1 MSLTAIIYH
10 QVEHISE
17 RTSSTLKNILTIGNN
32 RYVSINKDFY
42 GMPHLFGKC
51 TLLSIGGLKNLISYL
66 QMSCS
71 EVRVVS
77 FEIRGVLSVI
87 VNLI

>member
-1 MSLTAIIYH
+1 MSLTAVIYH

-17 RTSSTLKNILTIGNN
+17 RTSSTLNNILTIGNN
-32 RYVSINKDFY
+32 LHVSINKDFY
-42 GMPHLFGKC
+42 GMPHSFGKC
-51 TLLSIGGLKNLISYL
+51 TLLSIESLKNLVSYL